1 MLMNSITTIS
11 GNIGCGKTTI
21 VERLLEEC
29 NGKFKFYKEP
39 LDSWGSWLDLF
50 YTNPNKYAFPFQMKV
65 LIDFLYFDEKTVENN
80 NIITERCPLDSLYV
94 FTKTLKNENKIS
106 YMEYNLYAEY
116 VHKIGW
122 KPKHII
128 YIKTDAKNC
137 INRIN
142 CRMRDCESGID
153 SDYIHNLE
161 TFYNEWINNNTDD
174 EINIHI
180 VDGNQCQ
187 ESVYNQVKKVLA
199 TIYNYT
205 D

>member
-1 MLMNSITTIS
+1 MVMDFVTTIS

-21 VERLLEEC
+21 VERLFKEFNEQ
-29 NGKFKFYKEP
+29 FKFYKEP

-65 LIDFLYFDEKTVENN
+65 LIDFLYFDKTVDQGD

-142 CRMRDCESGID
+142 HRMRDCESGID
-153 SDYIHNLE
+153 SNYVYNLE
-161 TFYNEWINNNTDD
+161 TFYNEWIDNHIDD
-174 EINIHI
+174 EIRIHV

-187 ESVYNQVKKVLA
+187 ESVYNDVKKTLA
-199 TIYNYT
+199 SIYLLN
-205 D
+205 